1 MRAKRR
7 LIGTAALA
15 AAGLLVAAC
24 SSSSSSA
31 PASSGATGTASASA
45 AAASSGSSQVTI
57 GVDLTYNNPAFWAAY
72 INYEQQ
78 YASQMHIK
86 LLGPLLAAANASL
99 QNQQIENL
107 VNEGAQAIIVNPET
121 ATSLGPAISYA
132 AAHHVQLVSVDTI
145 VGAGH
150 VYMVVRASNTLYGQD
165 ACAYIANSV
174 KSGYVLDLEGDLTSS
189 NGADRTNA
197 FDSCMAANDP
207 GVKLLKDPTV
217 WTDATAV
224 TDAQD
229 AVNAYGSQLKA
240 IYSQWSSPDTGILP
254 LLKSKGL
261 TNTIVVSDDGVPF
274 EMCDIGN
281 GSGTASP
288 SRTTPPRASS
298 SRPPSPAAARPPCR
312 TSRTTGTP
320 TSPTRSSRRSSP
332 RPPPS
337 CRSRARSTACPP
349 RSRRPRSRTRTCG
362 ATCTARPT
370 AASAPHRPRPNVSRW
385 PASSRAPATRTDI
398 SNDFQRPGARRG
410 DRHREAFRH
419 HPRPARRQPV
429 DQGRTVPRAGRPQR
443 RGQVD
448 ARLDPVRPRR
458 AGRRDRGV
466 RR

>member
-7 LIGTAALA
+7 LIGTVALA

-31 PASSGATGTASASA
+31 TAGNSATGTAVASA
-45 AAASSGSSQVTI
+45 AATSSSSGQVTI
-57 GVDLTYNNPAFWAAY
+57 GVDLTYNNTAFWAAY

-78 YASQMHIK
+78 FASQMHIK

-121 ATSLGPAISYA
+121 ATSLGPAINYA
-132 AAHHVQLVSVDTI
+132 TQHHVQLVSVDTI

-165 ACAYIANSV
+165 ACAYIASNV

-197 FDSCMAANDP
+197 FDSCMAANAP
-207 GVKLLKDPTV
+207 GVKVLKDPTV

-261 TNTIVVSDDGVPF
+261 TNTIVISDDGVPF

-281 GSGTASP
+281 GSVTASQ
-288 SRTTPPRASS
+288 SQ
-298 SRPPSPAAARPPCR
+298 PANLYAQYALTYAEDAAKGVTLAAGQPGGGAP
-312 TSRTTGTP
+312 TLQNVSYDGDSNLADPIVAPFVTKTATKLSL
-320 TSPTRSSRRSSP
+320 TSPVDGLPASFTTTSVSDSDLWGNVYGQAHGGV
-332 RPPPS
+332 
-337 CRSRARSTACPP
+337 C
-349 RSRRPRSRTRTCG
+349 
-362 ATCTARPT
+362 
-370 AASAPHRPRPNVSRW
+370 AASA
-385 PASSRAPATRTDI
+385 SS
-398 SNDFQRPGARRG
+398 
-410 DRHREAFRH
+410 
-419 HPRPARRQPV
+419 
-429 DQGRTVPRAGRPQR
+429 
-443 RGQVD
+443 
-448 ARLDPVRPRR
+448 
-458 AGRRDRGV
+458 
-466 RR
+466 